1 MYNQLKY
8 NQDLEYTT
16 SAQIDAIKFQKLE
29 QEKQKL
35 EQRCRQIELRT
46 HEWANRVEQYRLKLL
61 PEPTATATTEQSA
74 TILVKF
80 TSVSLTGKQHTYR
93 RRFSLDASAQQL
105 FCFVYSSGMVD
116 DPNSAE
122 AINDEFADIIDNV
135 DIKIRDA
142 VGTIQYNLADGQD
155 TTTIRELLGEK
166 NIALV
171 VVQEPVINRSENDQT
186 HRSCCDQELNRSE
199 NGLYKNQQTIIDLT
213 DD

>member
-1 MYNQLKY
+1 MYNQLKYNQLKYNQLKY

-16 SAQIDAIKFQKLE
+16 SAQFDAIKFQKLE

-61 PEPTATATTEQSA
+61 PEPTATTTKQSATTEQSA

-171 VVQEPVINRSENDQT
+171 VVQEPVI
-186 HRSCCDQELNRSE
+186 
-199 NGLYKNQQTIIDLT
+199 YKNQQTIIDLT

>member
-1 MYNQLKY
+1 MYNQLKYNQLKY

-16 SAQIDAIKFQKLE
+16 SAQFDAIKFQKLE

-61 PEPTATATTEQSA
+61 PEPTATTTKQSATTEQSA

-171 VVQEPVINRSENDQT
+171 VVQEPVI
-186 HRSCCDQELNRSE
+186 
-199 NGLYKNQQTIIDLT
+199 YKNQQTIIDLT